1 MIGYL
6 SNLIELKPVSIDFI
20 IKGIGGT
27 IGIYLLYLR
36 FKTTDD
42 IKKNQEKE
50 FHLTNQYSH
59 FLETS
64 KLLTDKDSTIEAKI
78 SAMYLLY
85 DYAKNHPQ
93 EVEKLYQLLSEYI
106 KPLLNCINNNCN
118 HIEYTKIQDNLEVD
132 RLSSKMT
139 FKFKENKL
147 LDINVRDSDTLK
159 KITLWQINGTATE
172 KLISIALI
180 MICDISVN
188 ILPKAT
194 EHIELSNI
202 IIFNLDI
209 DFVKKQNTI
218 KFKSFLRPTYSLVF
232 LNCNLKNVNFSRSKF
247 FYCKFIN
254 CDLDDANFNNCDLYK
269 THFINCDL
277 KDATFKDVCIEN
289 IIFKDSINEPSN

>member
-1 MIGYL
+1 
-6 SNLIELKPVSIDFI
+6 
-20 IKGIGGT
+20 
-27 IGIYLLYLR
+27 
-36 FKTTDD
+36 
-42 IKKNQEKE
+42 
-50 FHLTNQYSH
+50 
-59 FLETS
+59 
-64 KLLTDKDSTIEAKI
+64 
-78 SAMYLLY
+78 
-85 DYAKNHPQ
+85 
-93 EVEKLYQLLSEYI
+93 
-106 KPLLNCINNNCN
+106 
-118 HIEYTKIQDNLEVD
+118 
-132 RLSSKMT
+132 MT
-139 FKFKENKL
+139 FIFKENKL

-180 MICDISVN
+180 MIRDISVN

-209 DFVKKQNTI
+209 DFVKKRNTI
-218 KFKSFLRPTYSLVF
+218 KFKSLLRPTYSLVF

-277 KDATFKDVCIEN
+277 KDATLKDVCIEN
-289 IIFKDSINEPSN
+289 IIFKDSSNEPSN